1 MDYDR
6 VRVIDR
12 AVGALQGEVERQQKE
27 IDKLTEMVQ
36 SLVLSKFYEEKV
48 TKEPFSA
55 AEIERH
61 HRRCDAE
68 RDADNERGDW

>member
-1 MDYDR
+1 MSDR
-6 VRVIDR
+6 VRVIDE
-12 AVGALQGEVERQQKE
+12 AVGELQCEVEKQQEE
-27 IDKLTEMVQ
+27 INRLTEMVQ
-36 SLVLSKFYEEKV
+36 SLVVSKFYEEKV